1 MSGHGISEHQLY
13 SGEEPCEEFLILVNA
28 GHALAEDIPE
38 PLVPVHPQAPSILM
52 LEGNCSGERMA
63 FPGGTAGDLGQLP
76 SGKRADFYSKVRSTS
91 GAQRTPDRT
100 CH

>member
-52 LEGNCSGERMA
+52 RSSAAVMLSRLMQDIHGWKGIVPVSEIG
-63 FPGGTAGDLGQLP
+63 
-76 SGKRADFYSKVRSTS
+76 RAHV
-91 GAQRTPDRT
+91 
-100 CH
+100 